1 MYKTRSMK
9 FYLLIL
15 ISLLFM
21 RCGIGDRSKEKEFYY
36 FDLTQIKAKDTIRV
50 VTDYNSINYFIY
62 KGMEIGYQYD
72 LLQEISKS
80 LGVTL
85 VLTASND
92 INENYKLLL
101 DGKVDLIATNLPEL
115 TPIANGL
122 SFTEPHCFSRQVLVQ
137 RKGRTI
143 EYLDTLSKRT
153 NRVIR
158 DLVQLGGRTIY
169 VEDGSAYNAQLLK
182 LKEEISD
189 SIKIIQDPD
198 YTAEQLIGL
207 VASGEIDYTVCDENI
222 AVVNS
227 FYYSNLDLKTPISQ
241 KQKISWVCRS
251 NSKELIGY
259 INQWLLQFRNTF
271 SYASI
276 YQKYF
281 VNKRTPHIVD
291 TKPQLIRNGKLSV
304 FDDLIKSESKNI
316 RWDWR
321 LLASVIYQESRFDPE
336 ARSWAGAAG
345 LMQLMPETANDFGVT
360 SITSPRDNIKGG
372 VRYLQWLQTRINPKI
387 SNEQDRIKFTLAS
400 YNVGLGHVF
409 DAMKLAEKYGK
420 NPKVWT
426 DNVDYYILNKSLP
439 EFYTDTIVKHGYC
452 RGEET
457 FKYVEEVLA
466 RYDNIKRVIK

>member
-1 MYKTRSMK
+1 
-9 FYLLIL
+9 
-15 ISLLFM
+15 M

-115 TPIANGL
+115 TPIVNGL

-137 RKGRTI
+137 RKGRTV
-143 EYLDTLSKRT
+143 EYFDTLSKRT

-222 AVVNS
+222 AAVNS
-227 FYYSNLDLKTPISQ
+227 FYYSNLDLKTPISH

-271 SYASI
+271 TYASI

-345 LMQLMPETANDFGVT
+345 LMQLMPETAIDFGVT
-360 SITSPRDNIKGG
+360 SVTSPRDNIKGG

-387 SNEQDRIKFTLAS
+387 SNELDRIKFTLAS